1 MLVSVFVQHLD
12 FTGLGTQ
19 HSRARTRF
27 THQKQPC
34 WMRQILVLRPRLE
47 CHWWPH
53 LMRQSLALRR
63 RSLEWWQREQR
74 QKPARRTRRSCCWL
88 RPRPERSSWSQN
100 HRCRRWPG
108 QCPLQSR
115 RRCLRR
121 RGRGY
126 QILRLAN
133 MSLLSSLLH
142 RACAQARARTKRSF
156 CKRFSGGC
164 QCKTRPVAGF
174 AAVAGAPKA
183 VVPKAVAPKP
193 PVAAAVVP
201 APKPAPP
208 NAGNPNP
215 APVAPPVG
223 PAALAAGRTS
233 KLNRHLTWFSEHP
246 HAARLNPKP

>member
-1 MLVSVFVQHLD
+1 LLGSVFVQYLD

-74 QKPARRTRRSCCWL
+74 QKPARRTRQSCCWL

-121 RGRGY
+121 RGRDY

-142 RACAQARARTKRSF
+142 RACAQARARTKSLPVQTLLWWLQVQDETGCGFRGRGGGTEGSSTEGSSSQAPRCRRS
-156 CKRFSGGC
+156 
-164 QCKTRPVAGF
+164 
-174 AAVAGAPKA
+174 GASTEASTPERWE
-183 VVPKAVAPKP
+183 PKP
-193 PVAAAVVP
+193 SPGRPPRRPCRLGCWANEQTQPSPHVVLR
-201 APKPAPP
+201 ASACCQTK
-208 NAGNPNP
+208 
-215 APVAPPVG
+215 
-223 PAALAAGRTS
+223 S
-233 KLNRHLTWFSEHP
+233 
-246 HAARLNPKP
+246 

>member
-1 MLVSVFVQHLD
+1 
-12 FTGLGTQ
+12 
-19 HSRARTRF
+19 
-27 THQKQPC
+27 
-34 WMRQILVLRPRLE
+34 
-47 CHWWPH
+47 
-53 LMRQSLALRR
+53 MRQSLVLRR
-63 RSLEWWQREQR
+63 RLERHWWPCSMRQSLVLRRRRLKWWPREQR
-74 QKPARRTRRSCCWL
+74 TRQSCCWL
-88 RPRPERSSWSQN
+88 RQRPERSSWSQR
-100 HRCRRWPG
+100 HRCRTWRG
-108 QCPLQSR
+108 QCPRQSR

-183 VVPKAVAPKP
+183 VEPKGVAPKP

-201 APKPAPP
+201 APNPAPP
-208 NAGNPNP
+208 NVENPKP
-215 APVAPPVG
+215 VPVAPPVG

-233 KLNRHLTWFSEHP
+233 KLTVTSRGSQSIRMLP
-246 HAARLNPKP
+246 D